1 MEWLATAVA
10 RCSRGFPFALS
21 GSSRSPRSPSSVSGP
36 GIACPVADVLRRVG
50 VGMSL
55 VPARGAPEHLLLYPA
70 LPVPVLAGVTG
81 DGGVPGVHH
90 DEVRAV
96 LEDPALDFPGEGS
109 ESSLRKSLVES
120 VLGVRSGGTRSAS
133 SGRGHVP
140 ELEALHPD
148 EPAESRHLLGGVP
161 FPVVLDVPELSSKF
175 PSLGMVTLPG
185 PGIARA
191 VLACV
196 LHEPP
201 CLPTSARCIGSV
213 EEIPVARANRVHHAK
228 VDADLSASSRLWH
241 RPSELEVHPVA
252 FLLRGRSLACGL
264 NDLARAHICAV
275 RYRVFKLE
283 ISDAWEPDGRV
294 VHHLDGLEESQCCC
308 SVFSSSRGGRSL
320 GPPPYEPW
328 RRLVFLSLLF
338 VPDRVHW
345 ARYAG
350 KNFTDRQRIKRQS
363 AQLGLGAIRIAL
375 PVAER
380 VAVHSTAMMAVVGIS
395 A

>member
-55 VPARGAPEHLLLYPA
+55 VPARGAPEHLLLYPT

-81 DGGVPGVHH
+81 DGGIPGVHH

-120 VLGVRSGGTRSAS
+120 VLDVRSGGTRSAS

-241 RPSELEVHPVA
+241 RPSELEVHPAPSTLRTVLIGCAHGAARTRDCQFHACHKALIVRRGYKRAIVA
-252 FLLRGRSLACGL
+252 TAHK
-264 NDLARAHICAV
+264 LARTVFAV
-275 RYRVFKLE
+275 LRDGQPYRDPEVDYEALVVKRNAPRWLAKLAE
-283 ISDAWEPDGRV
+283 FGILEPRDDGTMTV
-294 VHHLDGLEESQCCC
+294 N
-308 SVFSSSRGGRSL
+308 
-320 GPPPYEPW
+320 
-328 RRLVFLSLLF
+328 
-338 VPDRVHW
+338 W
-345 ARYAG
+345 ANA
-350 KNFTDRQRIKRQS
+350 
-363 AQLGLGAIRIAL
+363 
-375 PVAER
+375 
-380 VAVHSTAMMAVVGIS
+380 
-395 A
+395 